1 MMIMSTDVNLC
12 LFPPPGICIK
22 CGKGVYGAS
31 QACQAMGNLYH
42 TNCFTCCSCGRCIYP
57 SVRYSYSAPA
67 SLAGITDVL
76 YFHFLAQHWCWLP
89 ECLWELSAECSIL
102 CLTGTRMIYW
112 NEWVVETA
120 VESAVNLKKMC
131 LCMVC
136 VCVYMCMCVRACV
149 FVCVVLPC
157 HPTPIVLSCF
167 KWRRGW
173 SRREFGARLLS
184 FMCWCTWMLIPWLWK
199 KCI

>member
-57 SVRYSYSAPA
+57 SVHYSYSAPA

-102 CLTGTRMIYW
+102 YLTGIRMIYW

-120 VESAVNLKKMC
+120 VESAVNLKKC
-131 LCMVC
+131 VYACCVYVCIC
-136 VCVYMCMCVRACV
+136 VCRA
-149 FVCVVLPC
+149 
-157 HPTPIVLSCF
+157 VLSPDSNCPLLF
-167 KWRRGW
+167 QVETRVKSERVW
-173 SRREFGARLLS
+173 SKVAFIHVLMYMDADPLALEE
-184 FMCWCTWMLIPWLWK
+184 MHIIDM
-199 KCI
+199 